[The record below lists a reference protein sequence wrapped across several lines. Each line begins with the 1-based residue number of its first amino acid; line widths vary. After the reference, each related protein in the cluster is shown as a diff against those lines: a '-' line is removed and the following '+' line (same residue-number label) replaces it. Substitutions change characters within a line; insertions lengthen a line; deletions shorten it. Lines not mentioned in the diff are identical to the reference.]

1 MVVSGTSRL
10 LVSSVEEL
18 DCTSRKATTIRL
30 DAIVL
35 MADAGIANTTFM
47 AEFRFSEATT
57 DGTIFAKQVIRTY
70 VIPCLRNILHIALD
84 DGVFRRPI
92 MVKIRAIIS

>member
-1 MVVSGTSRL
+1 MTSKWQ
-10 LVSSVEEL
+10 
-18 DCTSRKATTIRL
+18 KATYNSDSAKPQPLQETRNQMNL
-30 DAIVL
+30 GYCPVA
-35 MADAGIANTTFM
+35 
-47 AEFRFSEATT
+47 RT